1 MFTGILEFKGTWRKY
16 QARVL
21 ERAGQYLN
29 DGKIHIVAAP
39 GSGKTTLGVELI
51 RRLDQPAIIL
61 APSITI
67 REQWKSRIQEA
78 FLLNGIDID
87 SLVSQNLRKPA
98 PITIAT
104 YQALHSAM
112 TRTKEK
118 PEEVSEELIGGS
130 DDLSSENGQENQLED
145 FTGFDLV
152 KAMKENGVGVICLDE
167 CHHLRS
173 EWWKALEDFRS
184 QMGNVRIISLTA
196 TPPYDSTPAGWKR
209 YMDMCGE
216 IDEEITVPELV
227 KEGSLCP
234 HQDFVFF
241 NYPTNDECQA
251 IDEFQA
257 KGQNAITALMNDP
270 QLFNAVRGNKAFN
283 GQKSMDEILENPSYL
298 SAMLIYLNAKNVPIS
313 PEYLKLLG
321 VKSLPAVDAKW
332 MEILLQNLLYENS
345 EDFYCDNAY
354 REQVTSNLKA
364 QGLIDKRKV
373 TLSVSTSVEKML
385 INSKGKINSII
396 QIAQNEYGFMG
407 QSLRMLVLTDYIR
420 KETEK
425 LLGASDEKISETM
438 GVLPFFEN
446 IRTHVQGARLGVLCG
461 SIVIIPAEAKNA
473 LVEIVR
479 RENEANVARLQFSKI
494 GLLDESDYVKVTTA
508 GNSHFLTGAVTDV
521 FTAGYIQIMVGTKS
535 LLGEGWDSP
544 CINSL
549 ILASFVGS
557 YMLSNQMRG
566 RAIRV
571 MKGQPEKTS
580 NIWHL
585 VCVKPLKLVEQE
597 QREREGNVSVSEDWD
612 LLERRMKHFMGLNYT
627 EDIIESGINRLTC
640 INKPF
645 NQANIQKTNAQML
658 IESRKR
664 NQLMYRW
671 HNALTIKDS
680 IEVVDEVEI
689 PDRLISATVF
699 YNALRDAVIAMIF
712 LLATVIISVISSF
725 MPLTALFATAALV
738 CLVIFACKL
747 TKVLMFGS
755 PVKRLKKVGKAILKA
770 MQKQRVLANGGYKVE
785 AENVSAV
792 CNGIYIKG
800 GTGRDKEVFANC
812 ISEFMGEIDNQRYLL
827 VKRRLGRDDY
837 YAVPSI
843 FAGNK
848 ESAQQFADC
857 ITPCIGKYDLI
868 YTRNEQGRKI
878 LLEGRAKAYANRQE
892 RFISGKK
899 VKGALE

>member
-257 KGQNAITALMNDP
+257 KGQNAITALMNDT

-332 MEILLQNLLYENS
+332 MEILLQNLLYENP

-354 REQVTSNLKA
+354 KEQLTANLKA

-407 QSLRMLVLTDYIR
+407 QNLRMLVLTDYIR

-438 GVLPFFEN
+438 GVLPLFEN

-494 GLLDESDYVKVTTA
+494 GLLDESDYVKVK
-508 GNSHFLTGAVTDV
+508 L
-521 FTAGYIQIMVGTKS
+521 
-535 LLGEGWDSP
+535 
-544 CINSL
+544 
-549 ILASFVGS
+549 
-557 YMLSNQMRG
+557 
-566 RAIRV
+566 
-571 MKGQPEKTS
+571 PE
-580 NIWHL
+580 I
-585 VCVKPLKLVEQE
+585 
-597 QREREGNVSVSEDWD
+597 
-612 LLERRMKHFMGLNYT
+612 
-627 EDIIESGINRLTC
+627 
-640 INKPF
+640 
-645 NQANIQKTNAQML
+645 
-658 IESRKR
+658 
-664 NQLMYRW
+664 
-671 HNALTIKDS
+671 
-680 IEVVDEVEI
+680 
-689 PDRLISATVF
+689 
-699 YNALRDAVIAMIF
+699 
-712 LLATVIISVISSF
+712 VISS
-725 MPLTALFATAALV
+725 
-738 CLVIFACKL
+738 
-747 TKVLMFGS
+747 
-755 PVKRLKKVGKAILKA
+755 
-770 MQKQRVLANGGYKVE
+770 Q
-785 AENVSAV
+785 
-792 CNGIYIKG
+792 
-800 GTGRDKEVFANC
+800 
-812 ISEFMGEIDNQRYLL
+812 
-827 VKRRLGRDDY
+827 
-837 YAVPSI
+837 
-843 FAGNK
+843 
-848 ESAQQFADC
+848 AQ
-857 ITPCIGKYDLI
+857 
-868 YTRNEQGRKI
+868 
-878 LLEGRAKAYANRQE
+878 
-892 RFISGKK
+892 
-899 VKGALE
+899 